1 MNKFIVFAFMFIA
14 ACVGC
19 IAQVSPTAAVD
30 AYVSEQMTR
39 QKIPGMSVA
48 VVKDGKTIIAKGYG
62 YANVEHDA
70 PVKPETIFQSGSVGK
85 QFTAMAIMILVD
97 EGKIGLDEKI
107 GKYLGEVPATWAN
120 ITVRQLLTHT
130 SGMGDYSNEL
140 FDLQKDMTEE
150 EIFDRVKKS
159 PLTFA
164 PGENWKYS
172 NLGYV
177 TLGVMVRKV
186 SGKFYGDFLQER
198 VFKPL
203 GMTTAGVISEENIV
217 PNRAAGYYLN
227 NGVLKNQGWVAPTV
241 NTTADGALYL
251 TLRDMLKW
259 EEALRTRKL
268 LSAKSYEAMWSP
280 VKLNSGKE
288 HPYGFGWMFAKVN
301 DQPIIEH
308 GGAWQGFKAHIAMYP
323 EQKLSVITFANLSQ
337 ANATA
342 IAHGVA
348 ARIDPTL
355 APKAA
360 VDPDPASTAN
370 AKILLQEVLDGKAD
384 MTKFTEGLAKGIA
397 ASREGLDGFI
407 KQMGAMKNFLFFGK
421 TDAESGTV
429 YRYRIEFEHG
439 EATLVVT
446 INKEGKIAGY
456 GLTPS

>member
-1 MNKFIVFAFMFIA
+1 MNKLYTIAFIFIA
-14 ACVGC
+14 GFTACS
-19 IAQVSPTAAVD
+19 AQTSPLSGVD
-30 AYVSEQMTR
+30 TYVSAEMAK

-48 VVKDGKTIIAKGYG
+48 VVKDGKVLLAKGYG

-70 PVKPETIFQSGSVGK
+70 AVKPETIFQSGSVGK
-85 QFTAMAIMILVD
+85 QFTAMAIMLLVD
-97 EGKIGLDEKI
+97 EGKIALDEKI

-120 ITVRQLLTHT
+120 ITVRHLLTHT
-130 SGMGDYSNEL
+130 SGMGDNSFEL
-140 FDLQKDMTEE
+140 FNLHLDMTED

-164 PGENWKYS
+164 PGESWKYS

-186 SGKFYGDFLQER
+186 SGKFYGDLLQEK

-217 PNRAAGYYLN
+217 RNRAAGYYLN
-227 NGVLKNQGWVAPTV
+227 NGVLKNQSWVAPTV

-251 TLRDMLKW
+251 TLNDMLKW

-268 LSAKSYEAMWSP
+268 LTAKSYEAMWSP

-288 HPYGFGWMFAKVN
+288 HPYGFGWMFAKIN

-308 GGAWQGFKAHIAMYP
+308 GGAWQGFKAHIVMYP
-323 EQKLSVITFANLSQ
+323 AQKLSVITFANLAQ

-348 ARIDPTL
+348 AIVDPTL
-355 APKAA
+355 APKPV
-360 VDPDPASTAN
+360 VDPDPAFTAN
-370 AKILLQEVLDGKAD
+370 AKVLFQEVLDGKAD
-384 MTKFTEGLAKGIA
+384 MTKFRENVARGIEASRDDIA
-397 ASREGLDGFI
+397 AYMLRVGNMESFVFVSRGDSPGL
-407 KQMGAMKNFLFFGK
+407 
-421 TDAESGTV
+421 TV
-429 YRYRIEFEHG
+429 YRYKLEFEHG
-439 EATLVVT
+439 GSWLVVSYAT
-446 INKEGKIAGY
+446 DGKITGY
-456 GLTPS
+456 DLTPA